1 MKKNLS
7 NKYLGGDMDLV
18 EGLCVLKINF
28 VIFLCVRGLVLQVI
42 PSYLEMGE
50 VPRQHSHAALCVTQ

>member
-18 EGLCVLKINF
+18 ESLRVLKINF

-50 VPRQHSHAALCVTQ
+50 VPRQHSQAALCVTQ